1 MEFHT
6 AQPISGVDIAGEIV
20 SYVVQKARQAHDE
33 RLAVLAY

>member
-20 SYVVQKARQAHDE
+20 SYVLQVAGKSKQ
-33 RLAVLAY
+33 